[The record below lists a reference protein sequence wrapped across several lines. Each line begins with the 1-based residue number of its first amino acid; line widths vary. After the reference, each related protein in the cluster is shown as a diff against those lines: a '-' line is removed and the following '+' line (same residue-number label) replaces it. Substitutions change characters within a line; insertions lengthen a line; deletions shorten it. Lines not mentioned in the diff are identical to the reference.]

1 LRSETFLRVVI
12 YIQWPVKAWCI
23 PPHQVDVLRRRFPD
37 VEFKNVNTRD
47 EVPAA
52 LRDADVAFAPFLLA
66 EWVDDAPALRW
77 VHSSAAAVEGLLPLP
92 ALAKRNILVS
102 NSRGVQAVAMAENVI
117 GGLLVLARKF
127 DRTLGAQR
135 EHRWIQNELIDDWP
149 WLLHGKRM
157 TIVGLGTIGM
167 EVARRAH
174 AFGMKITGIRR
185 RTSEP
190 KPDFIDRVFAPES
203 LDDALA
209 GCEILVLSAPGVD
222 ATKRIIGPDQLARL
236 APGAV
241 LVNVARGQ
249 VVDELAMIDALRSGA
264 LGGAVLDVFE
274 REPLPADS
282 PLWDLPNV
290 VITPHSSGF
299 RAAHWDDVIELFAE
313 NLERF
318 RRGDTLANLVDPSAG
333 Y

>member
-1 LRSETFLRVVI
+1 M
-12 YIQWPVKAWCI
+12 KAWCI
-23 PPHQVDVLRRRFPD
+23 PPHQVDALRRRFPD
-37 VEFKNVNTRD
+37 LAFENVNSR
-47 EVPAA
+47 EEAGEA
-52 LRDADVAFAPFLLA
+52 LRDADVAFTPFLLPQ
-66 EWVDDAPALRW
+66 WVDGASRLRW

-92 ALAKRNILVS
+92 TLAERGILVS

-117 GGLLVLARKF
+117 GGLLVLARKYN
-127 DRTLGAQR
+127 RTLDAQR
-135 EHRWIQNELIDDWP
+135 DHRWIQNDLIDDWP
-149 WLLHGKRM
+149 WLLNGKRM

-167 EVARRAH
+167 EVAKRAH
-174 AFGMKITGIRR
+174 AFGVTVTGIRR
-185 RTSEP
+185 RTNEP
-190 KPDFIDRVFAPES
+190 KPAFVDRVLAPEQ
-203 LDDALA
+203 LGEALT
-209 GCEILVLSAPGVD
+209 GCDILVLSAPGVE
-222 ATKRIIGPDQLARL
+222 ATKRIVGREQLAML
-236 APGAV
+236 ATGAV

-249 VVDELAMIDALRSGA
+249 VVDEAAMIEALRSGA

-299 RAAHWDDVIELFAE
+299 RATHWDDVVELFAE

-318 RRGDTLANLVDPSAG
+318 QRGEPPQNVVDPAAG